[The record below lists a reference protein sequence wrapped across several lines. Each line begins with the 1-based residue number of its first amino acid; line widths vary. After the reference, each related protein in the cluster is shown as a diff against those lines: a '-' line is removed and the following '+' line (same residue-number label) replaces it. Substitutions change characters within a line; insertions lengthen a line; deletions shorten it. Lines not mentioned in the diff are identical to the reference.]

1 MAIWD
6 LSLAVFLLL
15 NIVVG
20 LARILRGPTVVDCMM
35 AAQLLGTVGVALLLV
50 LASGLNTVA
59 FYDGALVLA
68 LLAAVTTV
76 AFTKRLWSFPAREGN
91 P

>member
-1 MAIWD
+1 MLIWD

-20 LARILRGPTVVDCMM
+20 LARILRGPTAVDCML
-35 AAQLLGTVGVALLLV
+35 AAQLLGTGGVALLLV
-50 LASGLNTVA
+50 LASGLNAVA
-59 FYDGALVLA
+59 LYDGALVLA

-76 AFTKRLWSFPAREGN
+76 AFVKRLRSFSEREGD
-91 P
+91 